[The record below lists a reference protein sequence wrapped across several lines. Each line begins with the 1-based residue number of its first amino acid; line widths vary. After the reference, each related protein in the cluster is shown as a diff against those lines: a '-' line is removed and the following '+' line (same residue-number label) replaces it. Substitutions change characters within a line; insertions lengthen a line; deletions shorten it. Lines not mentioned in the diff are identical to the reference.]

1 MRLTPDY
8 TITAT
13 DAELLNLGLSPSTVN
28 QLTVE
33 PERGRSGGTSN
44 TVEYDPLPITPWE
57 ELFAGVT
64 VTDAIVEG
72 LILPGRWVS
81 IVAAAKTGKSSLLLH
96 IATALTRG
104 RDPFT
109 AAPRPPLRVLY
120 LDLEMGRLDVV
131 ERLTELGLGPADLAW
146 LDYLDIV
153 PKCDQLQG
161 ATAVVSKVNAVGHQL
176 VIVDGMNGLIDGAEK
191 DDVPWR
197 RVFDYLIAPLK
208 RAGVAVLT
216 ADNTGKDKTLG
227 ARGSS
232 VKADKPDGVLDL
244 TRTDNGVRL
253 KATHRRT
260 AAIAAEL
267 TLIVKGGDGDQ
278 ALDFHITTTDWPAGT
293 ADAARTLDKLGVPLD
308 HGRNKARVILKMN
321 GVGMRDSVLAAAL
334 KYRQI
339 DAKNGGNRCGNRSRE
354 QVPA

>member
-1 MRLTPDY
+1 MTAPWLTPDDP
-8 TITAT
+8 IAGVR
-13 DAELLNLGLSPSTVN
+13 ELPPSASVA
-28 QLTVE
+28 V
-33 PERGRSGGTSN
+33 
-44 TVEYDPLPITPWE
+44 YDPLPITPWP

-72 LILPGRWVS
+72 LVLPGRWVS

-96 IATALTRG
+96 VATSLARG

-109 AAPRPPLRVLY
+109 AAPRPPLAVLY
-120 LDLEMGRLDVV
+120 LDLEMGRLDVI
-131 ERLTELGLGPADLAW
+131 ERLTDLGLGPDDLTM
-146 LDYLDIV
+146 LDYTDIV
-153 PKCDQLQG
+153 PKCDELPG
-161 ATAVVSKVNAVGHQL
+161 ATAVVSKVNAVGHAV
-176 VIVDGMNGLIDGAEK
+176 VIVDGLNGLIDGAEK

-197 RVFDYLIAPLK
+197 RVFDCLVAPLK

-232 VKADKPDGVLDL
+232 VKQDKPDGVLDL

-260 AAIAAEL
+260 AAIADEL

-278 ALDFHITTTDWPAGT
+278 ALDFQVTTTDWPAGT
-293 ADAARTLDKLGVPLD
+293 AAAAATLDRLAIPLD
-308 HGRNKARVILKMN
+308 HGRSRARVALKAA
-321 GVGMRDSVLAAAL
+321 GVGMRDTVLAAAI

-339 DAKNGGNRCGNRSRE
+339 SAANGGNRSRNRSRE
-354 QVPA
+354 QVLV